1 MLRLL
6 AAALA
11 VVLVAALPVQA
22 QSATPTSSV
31 AVDLDPGPTGVPLG
45 GDHAFPFRIT
55 LALAN
60 IVCTQAATATVTL
73 SIKDLPSPLNG
84 VKGTVPGTLA
94 FNVPQGNYG
103 AGVPGLSP
111 YQQAMDATLAI
122 NVSAEA
128 LANHA
133 HTFEVT
139 AAFDGQLSGCQGA
152 GAIPSAEGTGQ
163 HQIKTG
169 PARAAGQARGAQSSG
184 SSTTDSGGGGKDAPG
199 FELPLLAIGVI
210 TALLARRQRRGP

>member
-6 AAALA
+6 ATALA

-22 QSATPTSSV
+22 QSVTPTSSI
-31 AVDLDPGPTGVPLG
+31 AVDLDPGPAGIPLG
-45 GDHAFPFRIT
+45 GAHEFPFQVT
-55 LALAN
+55 LTLAN

-84 VKGTVPGTLA
+84 VQGTVPGTLA

-111 YQQAMDATLAI
+111 YEKAMDATLAI
-122 NVSAEA
+122 NVTAAS
-128 LANHA
+128 LPNHE

-152 GAIPSAEGTGQ
+152 SAIPAAEGMGQ

-169 PARAAGQARGAQSSG
+169 PALAAGQARGAQSSG
-184 SSTTDSGGGGKDAPG
+184 PSTTDSGSGGKNAPG
-199 FELPLLAIGVI
+199 FELPLLALGVI
-210 TALLARRQRRGP
+210 AALLARRQRQAP